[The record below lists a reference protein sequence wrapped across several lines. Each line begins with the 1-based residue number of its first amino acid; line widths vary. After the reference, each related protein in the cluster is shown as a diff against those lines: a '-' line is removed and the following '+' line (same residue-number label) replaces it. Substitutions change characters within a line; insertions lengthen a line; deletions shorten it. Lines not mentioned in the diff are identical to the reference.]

1 MKVFILCSAIAA
13 VLLRMLESRNVTSR
27 KRFIKKT
34 DEYKIDN
41 TVRRHFEDMVT
52 LSDILEENNIDFAK
66 IGKSIGRETIL
77 SWENENGVVLPREYK
92 EFLLLSNGFN
102 YGTIIFPLEQIRLLD
117 DSEEFGEYYWIGDY
131 IGDGSKLLSD
141 KNGGFYYGNHTMGV
155 EMADF
160 KEFLEEYFLRPMYED
175 LKDNGIDVP
184 DNLNIKLQL
193 NHSFLKQNEEN
204 GKEQEEG
211 LKIVELTEV
220 QRRKII
226 GDHTIDY
233 FKNPDKRHVNIF
245 SGVYDSEYDI
255 TLTMISWA
263 SSVLTRGAEE
273 SVYQVFTKKDT
284 YVVRDT
290 FEFINETPYGDDI
303 IKRLIRYY
311 NHNVRTDEKI
321 QNRVISRYE
330 NKYNTK
336 IDYFLKWY
344 IEEIARNSKIDIGK

>member
-1 MKVFILCSAIAA
+1 MKVFILCTAIAA
-13 VLLRMLESRNVTSR
+13 VLLRMLESRNATSR

-34 DEYKIDN
+34 DECKIDN
-41 TVRRHFEDMVT
+41 TVSRHFDDMVI

-102 YGTIIFPLEQIRLLD
+102 YGTIIFPLEQIMLLD

-141 KNGGFYYGNHTMGV
+141 KNGVFYYGNHTMGV

-193 NHSFLKQNEEN
+193 NHSFIKQDEEN
-204 GKEQEEG
+204 GKEQ
-211 LKIVELTEV
+211 L
-220 QRRKII
+220 II
-226 GDHTIDY
+226 
-233 FKNPDKRHVNIF
+233 
-245 SGVYDSEYDI
+245 S
-255 TLTMISWA
+255 
-263 SSVLTRGAEE
+263 
-273 SVYQVFTKKDT
+273 
-284 YVVRDT
+284 
-290 FEFINETPYGDDI
+290 
-303 IKRLIRYY
+303 
-311 NHNVRTDEKI
+311 
-321 QNRVISRYE
+321 
-330 NKYNTK
+330 
-336 IDYFLKWY
+336 
-344 IEEIARNSKIDIGK
+344 